1 MLNRISNYVLPR
13 LYYRRS
19 EIFPESSPA
28 NETDPVPYWE
38 QWLQNQYS
46 DEAVSADRAWAEAQA
61 QKQMDFQER
70 MSNTSYQRAVA
81 DLTKAGLNPA
91 LAYSQGGA
99 SSAHGAM
106 ADSTSTT
113 QKADIERERNMF
125 NLLNAIIL
133 ALGNIT
139 SSAIGRTRFITSTIK
154 NIKQSKRFA
163 RARAYILLVYICT
176 VDTIQ
181 IRCQV

>member
-1 MLNRISNYVLPR
+1 MLNRTLNYVLPR

-19 EIFPESSPA
+19 EIVPENTAESG
-28 NETDPVPYWE
+28 TDPVPYWE

-70 MSNTSYQRAVA
+70 MSSTSYQRAVA

-125 NLLNAIIL
+125 NLINTIIL

-139 SSAIGRTRFITSTIK
+139 SSAIGRSRTITSTIK
-154 NIKQSKRFA
+154 NIK
-163 RARAYILLVYICT
+163 
-176 VDTIQ
+176 
-181 IRCQV
+181 

>member
-13 LYYRRS
+13 SYYRRS
-19 EIFPESSPA
+19 EIAPENVPESG
-28 NETDPVPYWE
+28 TDSIPYWE

-81 DLTKAGLNPA
+81 DLTNAGLNPA

-99 SSAHGAM
+99 SSAHGAL

-125 NLLNAIIL
+125 NLINTIIL

-139 SSAIGRTRFITSTIK
+139 SSALGRTRTIK
-154 NIKQSKRFA
+154 NIK
-163 RARAYILLVYICT
+163 
-176 VDTIQ
+176 
-181 IRCQV
+181 

>member
-1 MLNRISNYVLPR
+1 M
-13 LYYRRS
+13 
-19 EIFPESSPA
+19 
-28 NETDPVPYWE
+28 
-38 QWLQNQYS
+38 
-46 DEAVSADRAWAEAQA
+46 SADRAWAEAQA

-113 QKADIERERNMF
+113 QKADIEREKNMF
-125 NLLNAIIL
+125 NLLNTIIL

-139 SSAIGRTRFITSTIK
+139 SSAIGRTRTITSTIK
-154 NIKQSKRFA
+154 NIK
-163 RARAYILLVYICT
+163 
-176 VDTIQ
+176 
-181 IRCQV
+181 

>member
-19 EIFPESSPA
+19 EIFPESSA
-28 NETDPVPYWE
+28 GNNDIDPIPYWE

-125 NLLNAIIL
+125 NLLNAIVL

-139 SSAIGRTRFITSTIK
+139 SSAIGRTRSITSTIK
-154 NIKQSKRFA
+154 NIK
-163 RARAYILLVYICT
+163 
-176 VDTIQ
+176 
-181 IRCQV
+181 

>member
-19 EIFPESSPA
+19 EILPESSA
-28 NETDPVPYWE
+28 GNNDTDPIPYWE

-154 NIKQSKRFA
+154 NIK
-163 RARAYILLVYICT
+163 
-176 VDTIQ
+176 
-181 IRCQV
+181 

>member
-13 LYYRRS
+13 MYYRRS
-19 EIFPESSPA
+19 EILPESSA
-28 NETDPVPYWE
+28 GNNDTDPIPYWE

-70 MSNTSYQRAVA
+70 MSSTSYQRAVA
-81 DLTKAGLNPA
+81 DLTQAGLNPA
-91 LAYSQGGA
+91 LAYLQGGA
-99 SSAHGAM
+99 SSAYGAM

-125 NLLNAIIL
+125 NLLNAIVL

-139 SSAIGRTRFITSTIK
+139 SSAIGRTRTITSTIK
-154 NIKQSKRFA
+154 NIK
-163 RARAYILLVYICT
+163 
-176 VDTIQ
+176 
-181 IRCQV
+181 